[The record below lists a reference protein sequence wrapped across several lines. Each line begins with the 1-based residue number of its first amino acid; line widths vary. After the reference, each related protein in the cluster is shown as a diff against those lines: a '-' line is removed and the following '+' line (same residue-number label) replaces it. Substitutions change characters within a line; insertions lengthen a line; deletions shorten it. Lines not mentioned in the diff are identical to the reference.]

1 MASPI
6 VEYDPVSHITAGA
19 LGKPGERT
27 FFVQA
32 ERGLDRVTLLC
43 EKEQVQALTEA
54 VDEMME
60 NLQREFGVVP
70 EKVAPVDE
78 VKMSVREPVEPLFR
92 AGAMALGYDAGRDRV
107 LLVVQEAVGEEEER
121 DPREV
126 RFYASR
132 AQMQALSAYARDIVA
147 RGRSP
152 EQRALQVEAHSR
164 RNGHGE

>member
-6 VEYDPVSHITAGA
+6 LEYDPVSHITAGA
-19 LGKPGERT
+19 IGKPGERA
-27 FFVQA
+27 FYIQA
-32 ERGLDRVTLLC
+32 ERGLDRVSLLC
-43 EKEQVQALTEA
+43 EKEQVQALSEA
-54 VDEMME
+54 VDEMVE
-60 NLQREFGVVP
+60 NLQKEFGITP

-78 VKMSVREPVEPLFR
+78 LKMSVREPVEPLFR
-92 AGAMALGYDAGRDRV
+92 VGAMALGYDAGRDRV

-126 RFYASR
+126 LFYATR
-132 AQMQALSAYARDIVA
+132 PQMQALSAYSKDIVA

-152 EQRALQVEAHSR
+152 EQRALQAEAHSR

>member
-1 MASPI
+1 
-6 VEYDPVSHITAGA
+6 
-19 LGKPGERT
+19 
-27 FFVQA
+27 
-32 ERGLDRVTLLC
+32 
-43 EKEQVQALTEA
+43 
-54 VDEMME
+54 
-60 NLQREFGVVP
+60 
-70 EKVAPVDE
+70 
-78 VKMSVREPVEPLFR
+78 MSVREPVEPLFR